1 MYIYCQRIWYN
12 RRFAQHMH
20 SFHVLHGVLPKK
32 RRIQSKSRQ
41 QYNKKNG
48 EEMKHTL
55 NLQETLWPILF
66 FGPLIIFF
74 SHPSHLLF
82 LVFFLGGDFL
92 FEKLNFA
99 AGLPKRARAT
109 WFAFA
114 WCPPIHWTNDFEWPP
129 VGLVSGLDRLG
140 GPKRW
145 IIGINHERY

>member
-41 QYNKKNG
+41 QYDKKNG
-48 EEMKHTL
+48 EELKPTL

-66 FGPLIIFF
+66 FGPKMTL
-74 SHPSHLLF
+74 
-82 LVFFLGGDFL
+82 
-92 FEKLNFA
+92 KLPTRLTPA
-99 AGLPKRARAT
+99 VRCLAGLPKRARAT

-114 WCPPIHWTNDFEWPP
+114 
-129 VGLVSGLDRLG
+129 
-140 GPKRW
+140 
-145 IIGINHERY
+145 

>member
-41 QYNKKNG
+41 QYDKKNG
-48 EEMKHTL
+48 EELKPTL

-66 FGPLIIFF
+66 FGPKMTL
-74 SHPSHLLF
+74 
-82 LVFFLGGDFL
+82 
-92 FEKLNFA
+92 KLPTRLTPA
-99 AGLPKRARAT
+99 VRCLAGLPKRARAT

-114 WCPPIHWTNDFEWPP
+114 WWFPIHWTNDFEWP
-129 VGLVSGLDRLG
+129 GLEGARLG
-140 GPKRW
+140 SFGWKEV
-145 IIGINHERY
+145 NHRNQPWKILGNKWWLKTRDL